1 MSAAYMYV
9 VVNNQRAIEVHTEPP
24 RPFWYPSLTTKYRC
38 SHHMSDWRGDNRGA
52 YRGRTRGGWRARGR
66 GSGGQGNGP
75 LSTRESTS
83 VTHIPGPTS
92 TLAHPGSTDARRRMN
107 LMASVS
113 RSSGLEKDGD
123 K

>member
-1 MSAAYMYV
+1 MYV

-24 RPFWYPSLTTKYRC
+24 RPFCCPSLTTKYRG
-38 SHHMSDWRGDNRGA
+38 SHYMSDWRGDNRGA

-66 GSGGQGNGP
+66 GSGQGNVP

-83 VTHIPGPTS
+83 VTHMPGPTS
-92 TLAHPGSTDARRRMN
+92 TLARPSSTDARRRMN

-123 K
+123 E